1 MIDILYIKVFGVAEF
16 VNEGKSKK
24 KSNGGSKMADLF
36 NKKLLDINANLR
48 IFGNTNIGLTNSKQF
63 SQ

>member
-36 NKKLLDINANLR
+36 NKKLLDINVTL
-48 IFGNTNIGLTNSKQF
+48 
-63 SQ
+63 